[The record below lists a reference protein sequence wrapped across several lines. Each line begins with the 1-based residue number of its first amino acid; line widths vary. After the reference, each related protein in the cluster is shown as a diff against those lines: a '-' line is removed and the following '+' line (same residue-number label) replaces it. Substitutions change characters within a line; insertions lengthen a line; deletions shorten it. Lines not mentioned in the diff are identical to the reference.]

1 MKKLSRIGILLQN
14 QTAFLIFCP
23 FVVTK
28 DRFYNNLSRLLN
40 LQAVITSLTI
50 FNTNLGSY
58 HMLSRFYFK
67 RRQLF
72 VTFKVNIVLPTQAAF
87 LQFYIFTILISLSL
101 TKYFFRMLSVRSYQ
115 NDNYETTIDQPYVSV
130 ETAVYDIAVAH
141 KCSLVA
147 HFVYFR

>member
-50 FNTNLGSY
+50 SNTNLGSY

-67 RRQLF
+67 RRQIF

-87 LQFYIFTILISLSL
+87 LQCCLFVLIKMIIMKQLQTSPMYPQKRRYMILPWHINVHQQPILYILG
-101 TKYFFRMLSVRSYQ
+101 K
-115 NDNYETTIDQPYVSV
+115 
-130 ETAVYDIAVAH
+130 
-141 KCSLVA
+141 
-147 HFVYFR
+147 